1 MFRLLVK
8 QARRHRGLIPLFFF
22 IGLGMGSASLYL
34 LRLAVRNPEVIW
46 DRKNNPEPWN
56 NLSPT
61 HQYKLKSSSA
71 VQIVCGALQAKQVVS
86 GGKPFELFAPLPC
99 FI

>member
-61 HQYKLKSSSA
+61 HQYKFMAVETDYSKLK
-71 VQIVCGALQAKQVVS
+71 KER
-86 GGKPFELFAPLPC
+86 PDF
-99 FI
+99 